1 MKKTFRIAV
10 LASTNGTDLQA
21 IINELRADK
30 MPGVELTIVA
40 SNKKKCYALKRAKE
54 QGFPTAFISPKG
66 KTREEFDR
74 ELAAILDEKQVD
86 LIVLVGYMKILS
98 EWFVDHFKWRI
109 INAHPALLPKFG
121 GPGYFGANVHEA
133 VLKSGDKKTGMT
145 IHFVTK
151 ECDAG
156 PIIHQAEVEIEPD
169 DTPDHLKAKVQSL
182 EMKWYPE
189 VVRWIQHGKGV
200 VQDED

>member
-21 IINELRADK
+21 IINELKAGK
-30 MPGVELTIVA
+30 MPGVELAIVA
-40 SNKKKCYALKRAKE
+40 SNKKDCYALQRAHE

-74 ELAAILDEKQVD
+74 ELAAVLDEKQID
-86 LIVLVGYMKILS
+86 LIVLVGYMRILS

-109 INAHPALLPKFG
+109 INVHPALLPKFG

-133 VLKSGDKKTGMT
+133 VLESGDKKTGMT

-156 PIIHQAEVEIEPD
+156 PILHQAEVEIEPG
-169 DTPDHLKAKVQSL
+169 DTPDHLKAKVQTQ

-189 VVRWIQHGKGV
+189 VIRWIQHGKV
-200 VQDED
+200 VIQDED